1 MNKISFVKES
11 KDKIQAFSDKG
22 TYLFTKYGK
31 LNSFTESTISI
42 KTPDGRAMV
51 YDTKGSYKFTRQE
64 HRYNFFMKTIAKY
77 IPYAIAAFGIVNLMA
92 SFFTKNVW
100 QGIAGVW
107 MIIGAPNFHPNN
119 IVCPSNN
126 CCQNSKEGN

>member
-1 MNKISFVKES
+1 
-11 KDKIQAFSDKG
+11 
-22 TYLFTKYGK
+22 
-31 LNSFTESTISI
+31 
-42 KTPDGRAMV
+42 
-51 YDTKGSYKFTRQE
+51 
-64 HRYNFFMKTIAKY
+64 MKTIAKY
-77 IPYAIAAFGIVNLMA
+77 IPYAIAAFGIVNLIA